1 MGIKELSVGRSDM
14 FRIDPRIMQEKEGWN
29 VRTPSPELTEHI
41 RSLAN
46 SIKEVGVKVPLK
58 VKIENEIVYVT
69 AGHCRLAA
77 TMLAISEGAD
87 IKSIPVIPEDRG
99 STEADRVVDI
109 VISNEGKPL
118 TILEQ
123 AEAYF
128 RLKGGFGWSADQIA
142 KKTGYSEAHIRNCVQ
157 LRAADPEILSFIS
170 SGKVSATLAM
180 KLIAENGEPEALKML
195 SSAVETAVKAGK
207 KKATEKDTRKT
218 PGAEKKSINWKKWGP
233 KLHHA
238 LEAICTCP
246 ASGRGSENLGTYLA
260 EGNEVLSL
268 MEDEGNVKE

>member
-14 FRIDPRIMQEKEGWN
+14 FRIDPRIMQEKPGWN

-58 VKIENEIVYVT
+58 VRVEDDIVYVT
-69 AGHCRLAA
+69 SGHCRLAA
-77 TMLAISEGAD
+77 TMLAISEGCD
-87 IKSIPVIPEDRG
+87 IKSIPVYLEERG
-99 STEADRVVDI
+99 SSEADRVVDMLI
-109 VISNEGKPL
+109 TGKLL

-123 AEAYF
+123 AEAYY
-128 RLKGGFGWSADQIA
+128 RLKNWGWTADQIA
-142 KKTGYSEAHIRNCVQ
+142 SKTGYTSTHIKNCVQ
-157 LRAADPEILSFIS
+157 LRAANPDILKLIS

-180 KLIAENGEPEALKML
+180 KLIAEHGEDEALKMMQG
-195 SSAVETAVKAGK
+195 AVEVAIKEGK
-207 KKATEKDTRKT
+207 KKATEKDTRKSPDT
-218 PGAEKKSINWKKWGP
+218 KKKSIVWKTWGP

-246 ASGRGSENLGTYLA
+246 ATGKGSENLGTFLA
-260 EGNEVLSL
+260 EGNEILSL
-268 MEDEGNVKE
+268 MEDEKE

>member
-1 MGIKELSVGRSDM
+1 MGIKEIAIGRSDI
-14 FRIDPRIMQEKEGWN
+14 FRIDPRIMQEKPGWN

-41 RSLAN
+41 RRLAD

-58 VKIENEIVYVT
+58 IKVENDIVFVT
-69 AGHCRLAA
+69 AGHCRLSA

-87 IKSIPVIPEDRG
+87 IKSIPVIPEDRNAN
-99 STEADRVVDI
+99 EADRVVDI

-123 AEAYF
+123 AEAYR
-128 RLKGGFGWSADQIA
+128 RLVGWDWSVAQIA
-142 KKTGYSEAHIRNCVQ
+142 KKTGYSDSHVKNCLA
-157 LRAADPEILSFIS
+157 LRSANPEILRLIA

-180 KLIAENGEPEALKML
+180 KLIAEHGEDKALEML
-195 SSAVETAVKAGK
+195 SGAVEVAVKSGK
-207 KKATEKDTRKT
+207 KRATEKDT
-218 PGAEKKSINWKKWGP
+218 KKLPKDGKKKIKWATWGP

-246 ASGRGSENLGTYLA
+246 RCGKGSENIGTYLSEA
-260 EGNEVLSL
+260 NEILSL
-268 MEDEGNVKE
+268 MEDEM

>member
-41 RSLAN
+41 RKLAD
-46 SIKEVGVKVPLK
+46 SIKEIGVKVPLK
-58 VKIENEIVYVT
+58 IKIEDNKVFVT

-77 TMLAISEGAD
+77 TMIAISEGAD
-87 IKSIPVIPEDRG
+87 IKSVPVIPEDRN
-99 STEADRVVDI
+99 SSEADRVVDI

-128 RLKGGFGWSADQIA
+128 RLKGWGWTTEQIA
-142 KKTGYSEAHIRNCVQ
+142 KKTGYSEAHIKNCVQ
-157 LRAADPEILSFIS
+157 LRSANPEILSLIS
-170 SGKVSATLAM
+170 SGKVAATLAM
-180 KLIAENGEPEALKML
+180 KLIAEHGEAEALKML
-195 SSAVETAVKAGK
+195 SGAVETAVKAGK

-218 PGAEKKSINWKKWGP
+218 PGSEKKKISWPTWGP

-246 ASGRGSENLGTYLA
+246 ASGRGSENLGTFLA

-268 MEDEGNVKE
+268 MEDEK

>member
-1 MGIKELSVGRSDM
+1 MGIKELSIGRSDM

-41 RSLAN
+41 RALAN

-58 VKIENEIVYVT
+58 VKIENEAVYVT

-77 TMLAISEGAD
+77 TMLAISEGTD

-128 RLKGGFGWSADQIA
+128 RLKSWGWSADQIA
-142 KKTGYSEAHIRNCVQ
+142 KKTGYTETHIKSCVT
-157 LRAADPEILSFIS
+157 LRSANPEILSLIS

-180 KLIAENGEPEALKML
+180 KLISEHGEPEALKML
-195 SSAVETAVKAGK
+195 SGAVETAVKAGK

-218 PGAEKKSINWKKWGP
+218 PGAEKKKINYKVWGP

-246 ASGRGSENLGTYLA
+246 ATGKGSENLGTYLA

-268 MEDEGNVKE
+268 MEDDNEGGKL

>member
-1 MGIKELSVGRSDM
+1 MGIKELSIGRSDM

-58 VKIENEIVYVT
+58 IKLEGDTVYVT
-69 AGHCRLAA
+69 SGHCRLAA

-87 IKSIPVIPEDRG
+87 IKSIPVLLEDRG

-123 AEAYF
+123 AEAYY
-128 RLKGGFGWSADQIA
+128 RLKGWGWTADQIS
-142 KKTGYSEAHIRNCVQ
+142 KKTGYSEAHIKNCVQ
-157 LRAADPEILSFIS
+157 LRAANPAILSLIS

-180 KLIAENGEPEALKML
+180 KLISEHGEPEALKML
-195 SSAVETAVKAGK
+195 SGAVETAVKAGK

-218 PGAEKKSINWKKWGP
+218 PSAEKKKINWKTWGP

-246 ASGRGSENLGTYLA
+246 ASGKGSENLGTYLA

-268 MEDEGNVKE
+268 MEDEG